1 MVPVDFFMSVL
12 FVCFCNASGCVAN
25 RQTEWFWWSLRPLG
39 AQCVAWELVFGA
51 LYYEVIGG
59 HRTAGNSDIN
69 YLCNVFVYWLLNL
82 RNIWSNSVSQFFFRL
97 FSQLVLCKWAIT
109 WCPIEIIYDFC
120 LNVSKQLRVLFFL
133 HFFPSREL
141 CQKFRNLARHVIILH
156 SVPSASRHR
165 FIFWSFLACFILFS
179 CTRLLN
185 LQAVTGKSIC
195 IICLLQHAKRR
206 RERPTAQCRECP
218 CRPCSCSWP

>member
-1 MVPVDFFMSVL
+1 MSVL

-51 LYYEVIGG
+51 LYCEVIGG

-120 LNVSKQLRVLFFL
+120 LNVSKQLHVLFFL
-133 HFFPSREL
+133 HFFSIAWTLPKISEPSE
-141 CQKFRNLARHVIILH
+141 ARYYFALSTKRVTLSFHILK
-156 SVPSASRHR
+156 
-165 FIFWSFLACFILFS
+165 FS
-179 CTRLLN
+179 CVFHFVFLHKAFEPASSNR
-185 LQAVTGKSIC
+185 
-195 IICLLQHAKRR
+195 
-206 RERPTAQCRECP
+206 
-218 CRPCSCSWP
+218 